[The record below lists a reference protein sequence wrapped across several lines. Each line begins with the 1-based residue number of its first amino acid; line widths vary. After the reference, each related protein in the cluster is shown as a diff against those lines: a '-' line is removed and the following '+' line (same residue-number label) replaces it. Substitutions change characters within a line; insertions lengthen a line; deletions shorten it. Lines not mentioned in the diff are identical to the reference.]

1 MHIGIITLSRTRVS
15 QGVFYNLQD
24 IGLANALVAAGH
36 KVILYRFTQDSNQMI
51 LENGVQI
58 VFRKSFGIGKQ
69 TLAGFSFLDKSIDR
83 LICFSDNQVLFP
95 VLCRWCRTRGIL
107 LQPYVGV
114 IYSNSPN
121 QIVKKITDILVRRN
135 IRQYRNMKVY
145 VKTPDVEKVL
155 NELSVKDT
163 EVVPVCLN
171 RSLLHETVQKD
182 QINQIRKRYGYQPE
196 DKILLFV
203 GRMES
208 EKEPHEM
215 LQLFDDLYRQHPEYR
230 LRMVGKGV
238 LYEEMK
244 ADIISKGLEGVVR
257 LEEQVANR
265 DMWQLYCSS
274 SCFINLNRHEIY
286 GMAILEAMYYR
297 CPVIAIHAPGPDFI
311 IGEGNMGYLCD
322 DLEELMMQVEKVVR
336 GETET
341 GDTKK
346 YIETCFTWDKVTERF
361 L

>member
-24 IGLANALVAAGH
+24 IGLANAFAAAGH
-36 KVILYRFTQDSNQMI
+36 KVVLYRLTQDSNQVI
-51 LENGVQI
+51 LENGIQI

-69 TLAGFSFLDKSIDR
+69 TLAGFSFLDKSLDR

-95 VLCRWCRTRGIL
+95 ALCRWCRIRGIL

-121 QIVKKITDILVRRN
+121 QIVKRMTDRLVKRN
-135 IRQYRNMKVY
+135 IRQYRNLKVY

-155 NELSVKDT
+155 HGLSVENT

-171 RSLLHETVQKD
+171 RRLLQETVQRD

-196 DKILLFV
+196 NKILLFV
-203 GRMES
+203 GRMEP

-215 LQLFDDLYRQHPEYR
+215 LQLFDALYRQHPEYR
-230 LRMVGKGV
+230 LLMIGKGV
-238 LYEEMK
+238 LYENVK
-244 ADIISKGLEGVVR
+244 ADVINKGLEGVVR
-257 LEEQVANR
+257 LEQQVANR
-265 DMWQLYCSS
+265 DMWELYCCS

-311 IGEGNMGYLCD
+311 IGERNMGYLCD
-322 DLEELMMQVEKVVR
+322 NLEELMMQVEKVLK
-336 GETET
+336 GEAKT

-346 YIETCFTWDKVTERF
+346 YIETCFTWDKVAERF